1 MPTSTGAAAI
11 DQHPDQSPSG
21 AGVPW
26 LTRLAGRF
34 IVFDGPDGSGKST
47 QLERFRERCAEAGVR
62 VCDVREP
69 GGTAIGERIREILL
83 DESAGEMSP
92 RCEML
97 LYMASRAQ
105 LVSERI
111 RPALSRGELVLA
123 DRFVS
128 STLAYQGA
136 GGGVPVGAIE
146 AVTEA
151 ACEEVRPDLTVIFD
165 VGDQTA
171 SERMGERDG
180 GSRDRIESRDA
191 EYRRRVRAGYLEQA
205 KREPERVAIV
215 DASPAPEAVERAM
228 LAELRKRFG

>member
-11 DQHPDQSPSG
+11 DQQPPELDL
-21 AGVPW
+21 AW

-47 QLERFRERCAEAGVR
+47 QLERFRERCAAAGVR

-83 DESAGEMSP
+83 DASAGEMSP

-111 RPALSRGELVLA
+111 RPALARGELVLA

-136 GGGVPVGAIE
+136 GGGVPVEAIG
-146 AVTEA
+146 AVTAA
-151 ACEEVRPDLTVIFD
+151 ACEEIRPDLTVIFD
-165 VGDQTA
+165 VGERTA
-171 SERMGERDG
+171 SERVGERG
-180 GSRDRIESRDA
+180 GGARDRIESRDA

-205 KREPERVAIV
+205 KREPERVTIV
-215 DASPAPEAVERAM
+215 DASPGPERVEWAM
-228 LAELRKRFG
+228 LAELRRRFA